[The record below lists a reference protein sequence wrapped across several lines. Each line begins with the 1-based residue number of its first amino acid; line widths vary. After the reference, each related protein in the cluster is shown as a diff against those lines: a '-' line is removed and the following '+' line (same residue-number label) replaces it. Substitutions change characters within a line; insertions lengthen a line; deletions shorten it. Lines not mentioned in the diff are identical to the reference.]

1 MAAGDPVTAM
11 SRLATLVSA
20 FVDQVASGTGDL
32 TATDT
37 ETRTYPAPAALSLE
51 TKNGAVSVRGEDRDD
66 VRVTVT
72 KRATDEATLDSVRV
86 VASGGG
92 EGSDEPLALRA
103 EYDDCHGR
111 AVVDLDV
118 TVPRDVPVAS
128 VVTKNGTIEVEGA
141 TGDAD
146 LVTKNGAVEVA
157 DHDGDV
163 EVNAKNGAIDAA
175 DVTGD
180 LAVAAKNGR
189 VTVERLG
196 GFLDTR
202 TKNGSVEGRD
212 VAGVDR
218 AESKNGSIDL
228 DVDAVRGDATV
239 ATKSGS
245 ISVRV
250 GPALD
255 ADVML
260 ATNMGS
266 IDAPAIGA
274 SASGLGRVE
283 RRGTLGD
290 GGPRLTVESEVG
302 SIELTRR

>member
-11 SRLATLVSA
+11 SRLATLVST

-37 ETRTYPAPAALSLE
+37 ETLTYPAPTALSLE
-51 TKNGAVSVRGEDRDD
+51 TKNGAVSVRGQDRDD

-72 KRATDEATLDSVRV
+72 KRATDETTLDSVRV
-86 VASGGG
+86 VVSGGG
-92 EGSDEPLALRA
+92 DEPLALRA
-103 EYDDCHGR
+103 EYDDRRGR

-128 VVTKNGTIEVEGA
+128 VVTKNGTIEVKGA

-196 GFLDTR
+196 GVLDTR

-245 ISVRV
+245 ISLRA

-255 ADVML
+255 ADVTL
-260 ATNMGS
+260 ATSMGS

-283 RRGTLGD
+283 RHGTLGD

-302 SIELTRR
+302 SIELTRQ